1 MELNRNKIYFA
12 SDFHLGNSSAKFNRL
27 REKKIVRWL
36 NHISKDAEEIYLLGD
51 IFDFWFEYKHVVP
64 KGFVRF
70 LGTLAHLT
78 DSGIRIHLFCG
89 NHDLWLRDYFQDE
102 LGIIVHKQ
110 REKLTLY
117 GKTFML
123 GHGDGLDPK
132 DKKYKFINSIF
143 KNKFCISA
151 FATLHPRWAIAMAQ
165 KWSRSSRASH
175 SEKDMI
181 DLGEKEPIYQF
192 CLKTLET
199 QNIDFFVFGH
209 RHLVCNKKIKDK
221 TRYINLGYWNIY
233 GHYAVWDGKNLE
245 LKKFE

>member
-89 NHDLWLRDYFQDE
+89 NHDLWLRDYFQNE

>member
-64 KGFVRF
+64 KGYVRF
-70 LGTLAHLT
+70 LGTLATLV
-78 DSGIRIHLFCG
+78 DSGVRIHFFCG
-89 NHDLWLRDYFQDE
+89 NHDLWLRDYFQEE
-102 LGIIVHKQ
+102 LGLIVHK
-110 REKLTLY
+110 EKEVVSLY
-117 GKTFML
+117 GKTFMI
-123 GHGDGLDPK
+123 GHGDGLDSK
-132 DKKYKFINSIF
+132 DKKYKFINTIF
-143 KNKFCISA
+143 KNKICIKA
-151 FATLHPRWAIAMAQ
+151 FASLHPRWAITLGESWS
-165 KWSRSSRASH
+165 KSSRSSH
-175 SEKDMI
+175 SESDKN
-181 DLGEKEPIYQF
+181 DLAEKEPIYQF

>member
-1 MELNRNKIYFA
+1 MEQRKNKMYFT
-12 SDFHLGNSSAKFNRL
+12 SDFHLGNSSKEENQRK
-27 REKKIVRWL
+27 EKLILRWL

-110 REKLTLY
+110 RETLTLY

>member
-1 MELNRNKIYFA
+1 MQTQRNKIYFA
-12 SDFHLGNSSAKFNRL
+12 SDFHLGNSSPLANQ
-27 REKKIVRWL
+27 EKEKLILRWL

-102 LGIIVHKQ
+102 LAIIVHKQ
-110 REKLTLY
+110 RETLTLY

-192 CLKTLET
+192 CLKTLES

>member
-12 SDFHLGNSSAKFNRL
+12 SDFHLGNSSANFNRL

-89 NHDLWLRDYFQDE
+89 NHDLWLRDYFQNE

-110 REKLTLY
+110 RETLSLY

-132 DKKYKFINSIF
+132 DKKYKFINTIF

>member
-51 IFDFWFEYKHVVP
+51 IFDFWFEYKYVVP

-102 LGIIVHKQ
+102 LGIFVHKQ
-110 REKLTLY
+110 RETPALY

-192 CLKTLET
+192 CLKTLES

-233 GHYAVWDGKNLE
+233 GHYAVWDGENLE
-245 LKKFE
+245 LKKFD

>member
-165 KWSRSSRASH
+165 KWSKSSRASH

>member
-165 KWSRSSRASH
+165 KWSKSSRASH

-221 TRYINLGYWNIY
+221 IRYINLGYWNIY

>member
-70 LGTLAHLT
+70 LGILAHLA

-110 REKLTLY
+110 REILTLY

-221 TRYINLGYWNIY
+221 IRYINLGYWNIY

>member
-102 LGIIVHKQ
+102 LGLIVHK
-110 REKLTLY
+110 EKEVISLY
-117 GKTFML
+117 GKNFML

-192 CLKTLET
+192 CLKTLES